1 MFDKETL
8 AALQEAQAIHQ
19 ANNAVATSCDTKE
32 TVALP
37 SDYKLHDLEQYLPN
51 RRRMR
56 GVMETESLASFVA
69 YVSVNEEPGTA
80 VFVDQNAMTATAVL
94 NLGQPDEPG
103 HADNIAMLKPVKT
116 AAYRALLAH
125 ANGNGYAQKAIA
137 EFMEDWADN
146 LACFGVDGSPIR
158 VPQAVAAVRKITID
172 AMRKI
177 ESEEQSLGAS
187 KSAFESVQ
195 ASSKEPLP
203 TLILFTCQPYAD
215 LDNRQFALR
224 LGVLTGESTPKVNLR
239 ISKLEEHQ
247 EAMANELASKIIDEF
262 GEDTPPNKVMLGSY
276 TRRT

>member
-8 AALQEAQAIHQ
+8 TALQEAQAIHQ

-125 ANGNGYAQKAIA
+125 ANGTGYTQKVIA

-146 LACFGVDGSPIR
+146 LNCFGVDGSPIK
-158 VPQAVAAVRKITID
+158 VAQAVAAVRKITID

-247 EAMANELASKIIDEF
+247 EAMANELASSIRDLF
-262 GEDTPPNKVMLGSY
+262 GEDHKVMLGSY

>member
-8 AALQEAQAIHQ
+8 TALQEAQAIIQ
-19 ANNAVATSCDTKE
+19 ANTALAASKDTKE

-37 SDYKLHDLEQYLPN
+37 SDFKLHDLEQYLPT

-69 YVSVNEEPGTA
+69 YANTNEELGTA
-80 VFVDQNAMTATAVL
+80 IFVDQSAMTATAIL
-94 NLGQPDEPG
+94 NLGEPEAPG

-125 ANGNGYAQKAIA
+125 ANGTGYTQKVIA

-146 LACFGVDGSPIR
+146 LNCFGVDGSPIK
-158 VPQAVAAVRKITID
+158 VAQAVAAVRKITID

-247 EAMANELASKIIDEF
+247 EAMANELASSIRDLF
-262 GEDTPPNKVMLGSY
+262 GEDHKVMLGSY

>member
-8 AALQEAQAIHQ
+8 TALQEGAAITQ
-19 ANNAVATSCDTKE
+19 ANTALAMSVDASHTA
-32 TVALP
+32 ALP
-37 SDYKLHDLEQYLPN
+37 SDFKLHDLEQYLPN

-56 GVMETESLASFVA
+56 GVMETESLASFAA
-69 YVSVNEEPGTA
+69 YTSTNEELGTA
-80 VFVDQNAMTATAVL
+80 VFVNQSAMTATAVL

-103 HADNIAMLKPVKT
+103 HADNVAILKPVKT
-116 AAYRALLAH
+116 AAYQALLTH
-125 ANGNGYAQKAIA
+125 ANGSGYTQKVIA

-146 LACFGVDGSPIR
+146 LNCFGVDGSAIK
-158 VPQAVAAVRKITID
+158 VSQAVAAVRKITID

-215 LDNRQFALR
+215 LEPRQFALR

-247 EAMANELASKIIDEF
+247 EAMANELASNIRDLCDEQ
-262 GEDTPPNKVMLGSY
+262 KVILGSY
-276 TRRT
+276 TRRA

>member
-8 AALQEAQAIHQ
+8 TALQESAAIAQAGLQLVDSAH
-19 ANNAVATSCDTKE
+19 TKDLA
-32 TVALP
+32 ALP
-37 SDYKLHDLEQYLPN
+37 SDFKLHDLEQYLPN

-69 YVSVNEEPGTA
+69 YVNGNKEPGTA
-80 VFVDQNAMTATAVL
+80 VFVDQNTMTATAVL
-94 NLGQPDEPG
+94 NLGRPDSAG
-103 HADNIAMLKPVKT
+103 HADNTAIFKPVKT

-125 ANGNGYAQKAIA
+125 ANGTGYAQKVIA

-146 LACFGVDGSPIR
+146 LACFGVDGSAIK
-158 VPQAVAAVRKITID
+158 VGQAVAAVRKITID

-203 TLILFTCQPYAD
+203 TLILFACQPYAD
-215 LDNRQFALR
+215 LEPRQFALR

-247 EAMANELASKIIDEF
+247 EAMAGELASIITELF
-262 GEDTPPNKVMLGSY
+262 GEDQKVMLGSY